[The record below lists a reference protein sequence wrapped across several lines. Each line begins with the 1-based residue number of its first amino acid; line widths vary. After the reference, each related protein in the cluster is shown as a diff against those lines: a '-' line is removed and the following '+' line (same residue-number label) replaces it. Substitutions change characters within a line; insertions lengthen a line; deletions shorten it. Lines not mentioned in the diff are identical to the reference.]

1 MTFLVETEFDPA
13 KALADF
19 TRRIGPRGALVSF
32 TGSVRNDKNAVT
44 GLFLE
49 HYPEATERGIA
60 AIETEARR
68 RWSLKDILIIHRVG
82 LIPVDETIVLVAAAG
97 DHRRACFL
105 ATDFI
110 MDYLK
115 SEALFWKKEICQS
128 GTKWIE
134 PQQQDYIDKQRW
146 TNQ

>member
-1 MTFLVETEFDPA
+1 MTFIIENKFDPA
-13 KALADF
+13 KSIAEF
-19 TRRIGPRGALVSF
+19 TRRIGPSGALVSF
-32 TGSVRNDKNAVT
+32 TGCVRNDKSAVS

-49 HYPEATERGIA
+49 HYPGATERGIA
-60 AIETEARR
+60 AIETEASR
-68 RWSLKDILIIHRVG
+68 RWPLKSTLIIHRVG
-82 LIPVDETIVLVAAAG
+82 LIPVGETIVLVAVAG

-115 SEALFWKKEICQS
+115 SEALFWKKEIHHG

-146 TNQ
+146 TNP

>member
-1 MTFLVETEFDPA
+1 MINLVDAIFDPTKSLTEF
-13 KALADF
+13 
-19 TRRIGPRGALVSF
+19 THRIGSSGALVSF
-32 TGSVRNDKNAVT
+32 AGCVRNDKDAVS
-44 GLFLE
+44 GLYLE
-49 HYPEATERGIA
+49 HYPGATERGIA
-60 AIETEARR
+60 SIEAEACR

-82 LIPVDETIVLVAAAG
+82 LIPVGETIVLVAAAS

-115 SEALFWKKEICQS
+115 SEALFWKKEIRHDHS
-128 GTKWIE
+128 RWIE
-134 PQQQDYIDKQRW
+134 PRKQDYTDKQRW